1 MRDEK
6 INIGSRWQHFKGD
19 VMEVKMIAKNSETLE
34 DMIIYYH
41 HDELWARPVSS
52 FLSSEDV
59 SQREDN
65 VTGQKY
71 RFVEMRKEWF
81 YVRY

>member
-6 INIGSRWQHFKGD
+6 IDINSKWQHFKGD
-19 VMEVKMIAKNSETLE
+19 VMKVLMLAKHSETLE
-34 DMIIYYH
+34 TMVVYDHLGDI
-41 HDELWARPVSS
+41 WVRPISS

-59 SQREDN
+59 SMRDDN

-71 RFVEMRKEWF
+71 RFVRKED
-81 YVRY
+81 